1 MKLSTGATICL
12 VMDILTFLISSWII
26 LTTTN
31 IALILIFGLFNFV
44 LSWDAYK
51 TTMFLIKNYKYTKR
65 HQ

>member
-26 LTTTN
+26 LVTTN
-31 IALILIFGLFNFV
+31 IVLILIFGLFNFILV
-44 LSWDAYK
+44 WDAYK
-51 TTMFLIKNYKYTKR
+51 ATMFLLKHYNHIKR

>member
-12 VMDILTFLISSWII
+12 VMDILAFLISSWII
-26 LTTTN
+26 LATTN
-31 IALILIFGLFNFV
+31 IALIIFGLLNFV

-51 TTMFLIKNYKYTKR
+51 ATMFLIKNYKYIKR